1 MPFSGLKAM
10 GIAPKSVDSYYGD
23 DEAPLG
29 WSIPASAYSEGGY
42 SSKPIIPNYRD
53 PVREQQNALRQMTQ
67 DYQYQRM
74 QNELQNLPAI
84 QSLEDIE
91 RQERMKSGLER
102 LKMLGQKQELQ
113 NKLQQGQIDYWTPE
127 GRRQLSQAVGMG
139 TLSPA
144 SLQAIRAA
152 SPKSD
157 ELAEAAYNLNRARTE
172 DELNTILEQTD
183 KSLHL
188 EPDFRRTLH
197 EAQLRINRA
206 NEENDNRF
214 IERASREEMP
224 YEEMSKYLN
233 PEMTRIADRPGFLK
247 AYNEHMLMKSKLRD
261 IVTPAWRSED
271 DKLRNEMVKRQT
283 TEPNQFLI
291 EELLRKNPSNAN
303 RDFTK
308 LPPSP
313 EEVSAAFQ
321 SWKMEP
327 ARMLEARNQLV
338 QQRLNQALGREPVQ
352 QQVSP
357 QDKQAKV
364 NAILQQILPQ

>member
-1 MPFSGLKAM
+1 MPAFSGLKAL
-10 GIAPKSVDSYYGD
+10 GISPK
-23 DEAPLG
+23 
-29 WSIPASAYSEGGY
+29 
-42 SSKPIIPNYRD
+42 
-53 PVREQQNALRQMTQ
+53 
-67 DYQYQRM
+67 
-74 QNELQNLPAI
+74 
-84 QSLEDIE
+84 SLEDYFGEDDSTPVGWSTRPYNLFGGAPTNATPHYSDPTKVKQWEAERLARDYQLNRLRNEVQNQPEEDRLASIE
-91 RQERMKSGLER
+91 RQERIKSGLER

-139 TLSPA
+139 TLSPS

-172 DELNTILEQTD
+172 DELNAIIEQTD

-197 EAQLRINRA
+197 DAQLRISRA

-271 DKLRNEMVKRQT
+271 DKLRNEMVKRQA

-291 EELLRKNPSNAN
+291 EELLRKNTNNVN

-308 LPPSP
+308 MPPSP
-313 EEVSAAFQ
+313 EEVSAALQ
-321 SWKMEP
+321 IWKMEP

-352 QQVSP
+352 QQASP